1 MAIIVHTHTE
11 RDAERRQSQT
21 LVFVFSAE
29 REISRYGTPFPIIE
43 AKKIKIK

>member
-21 LVFVFSAE
+21 LVLSYRLIVRFQDMVHHSH
-29 REISRYGTPFPIIE
+29 R
-43 AKKIKIK
+43 